1 MTRVESNPSNNIKS
15 GVVHLRSLTGLRFVA
30 AFAVF
35 YSHLQYFLFPEV
47 RQFPIGGPAVAFFF
61 VLSGFIL
68 TYVYDGRLTAKKVPK
83 FLFTRWARLWPLL
96 FVSTC
101 ISLIFLNES
110 PGTHPGGS
118 NSISSLLA
126 QFLMLHSWLPI
137 GFWFVDFNSVSWSIS
152 TELFFYLFFPLLLL
166 GRRKF
171 FVWKLLIV
179 FVVAFGFLMWMQN
192 LVRANSAPQWL
203 NEVAVV
209 IAFPVMRL
217 PEFGVGMATCM
228 VMRRFNAP
236 FASSPAPHLSRF
248 LVDSL
253 WELGA
258 VVFLITLWLATMY
271 SGFLHYLYVSEDFGR
286 LYSTWLRVSGGIFV
300 YPVLIYVFA
309 SRRGILGMLLA
320 SRLGVWLGE
329 ISFAFYLIH
338 QIVIVELNYQVLNDL
353 QFAVFSFLIALF
365 SAALL
370 HIVIEMPCRNALLAI
385 FQRQNDWL
393 SKLTAGFKR
402 VAKSSFGMI
411 LVFGLTFLLG
421 FLWLRPIADVNRTRC
436 AEIVQS
442 TPAHLRTLMFSEEAI
457 LRGVQFERVERGIRI
472 RMAWL
477 RDRSWSRKRFMHI
490 CDQDGKI
497 LGQAPLQEKLFARHD
512 PNQQFVDE
520 IVLPKRLVKN
530 ADYVA
535 LGFWSE
541 ELGCAKVLND
551 AAEMEGCRIKILEIR
566 ALPEIKRP

>member
-1 MTRVESNPSNNIKS
+1 MTRVEANLSSNIKS

-30 AFAVF
+30 AFVVF

-47 RQFPIGGPAVAFFF
+47 RQLVLGGPAVAFFF

-68 TYVYDGRLTAKKVPK
+68 TYVYDGRLTLKKVPK

-96 FVSTC
+96 FVCTS
-101 ISLIFLNES
+101 ISLIFLYER
-110 PGTHPGGS
+110 PGANPDGT
-118 NSISSLLA
+118 NSVPSLLA

-171 FVWKLLIV
+171 FVWKLLLV
-179 FVVAFGFLMWMQN
+179 FAMALGYLVWMQN
-192 LVRANSAPQWL
+192 LVSANSAPLWL
-203 NEVAVV
+203 NEVAAV
-209 IAFPVMRL
+209 IAFPIMRL

-228 VMRRFNAP
+228 LMRRFNAP
-236 FASSPAPHLSRF
+236 FAADRAPHLSRF

-258 VVFLITLWLATMY
+258 IALLISAWAATMY
-271 SGFLHYLYVSEDFGR
+271 SGLLNYLYVSEDFGR
-286 LYSTWLRVSGGIFV
+286 LYSTWLRVSGGIFI
-300 YPVLIYVFA
+300 YPFLIYVFA
-309 SRRGILGMLLA
+309 SRRGFLGQLLA

-338 QIVIVELNYQVLNDL
+338 QIVIVQLNYQTLNDFQYATL
-353 QFAVFSFLIALF
+353 SFLIALF
-365 SAALL
+365 SASLL
-370 HIVIEMPCRNALLAI
+370 HVIIEIPCRNALLAV

-393 SKLTAGFKR
+393 GKLTDGVKR
-402 VAKSSFGMI
+402 VAASSIGMSMVLA
-411 LVFGLTFLLG
+411 LVLMIGY
-421 FLWLRPIADVNRTRC
+421 LWLRPVADVNRVQC
-436 AEIVQS
+436 AEIIYS
-442 TPAHLRTLMFSEEAI
+442 TPGNLKTVMFAKEAI
-457 LRGVQFERVERGIRI
+457 LLGVQSERVDRGVRI

-477 RDRSWSRKRFMHI
+477 RDRAWSRKRFLHV
-490 CDQDGKI
+490 CDQNGKI
-497 LGQAPLQEKLFARHD
+497 LGQGKMQQDLFSRQY

-520 IVLPKRLVKN
+520 IILPKRLVKN

-541 ELGCAKVLND
+541 ELDCAKVLSD
-551 AAEMEGCRIKILEIR
+551 AAEMNGCRIKIVDLKT
-566 ALPEIKRP
+566 LPKVKSP